1 MVIYFQ
7 VYSYIYQN
15 AENTIYSKQL
25 LLLLQSTIV
34 ARYLLIVKNV
44 GFFLQIYTQTCMSK
58 KGK

>member
-34 ARYLLIVKNV
+34 ARYLLILKNV
-44 GFFLQIYTQTCMSK
+44 DFFLQIYTQTCMSK